1 MFIRF
6 FRSSFP
12 VQYIV
17 IALVGLMLWG
27 KSFIQPPPM
36 PVPEGPVP
44 LYDLLYNFLNG
55 LPRLSVII
63 GFILV
68 LAEAWLLNV
77 LFNKHELVLKNS
89 SLSSLVFIIIMSSS
103 PLYLTIHPLNII
115 TLISI
120 IILNN
125 LMRSYSKADDLD
137 LVYGAGFFSALGS
150 LFYFPYL
157 LMLLI
162 IPVSFILFRSS
173 KWREYAAALFGFL
186 SPYIFLA
193 VYYFLTDQ
201 LANQIA
207 MYEKMLSSFFFFPI
221 QLHTD
226 DWFLGIFSLVLAFW
240 GLYYLIRGPME
251 KTAEIRAKTY
261 LVVWLIL
268 VSLLS
273 VAYSTTLVV
282 YHLVMLFPTL
292 TLLLTSA
299 FLGIKKKRWAEII
312 FLIYFLLILVNSYFY
327 NPQ

>member
-1 MFIRF
+1 MFIKF

-12 VQYIV
+12 KQYLV
-17 IALVGLMLWG
+17 IGLIGLMLWG
-27 KSFIQPPPM
+27 KSFIQPPPI
-36 PVPEGPVP
+36 PFPEGPVP
-44 LYDLLYNFLNG
+44 LYNLLYYILRSFPHLA
-55 LPRLSVII
+55 VIV

-68 LAEAWLLNV
+68 LAETWWLNILY
-77 LFNKHELVLKNS
+77 NKHELVLKNS
-89 SLSSLVFIIIMSSS
+89 SLASLVFIIMMSSS

-125 LMRSYSKADDLD
+125 LMRSYSKDVNLD
-137 LVYGAGFFSALGS
+137 LVYGAGFYAALGS
-150 LFYFPYL
+150 LFYFPYM
-157 LMLLI
+157 LMLVI
-162 IPVSFILFRSS
+162 IPVCFILFRSG
-173 KWREYAAALFGFL
+173 KWRDYAAALIGFL
-186 SPYIFLA
+186 TPYIFLA

-201 LANQIA
+201 LINQIVL
-207 MYEKMLSSFFFFPI
+207 YDKMLSSFFFYPI
-221 QLHTD
+221 QLHID
-226 DWFLGIFSLVLAFW
+226 DWVIGIFSLVLALW
-240 GLYYLIRGPME
+240 GLYYLMKGPIE

-268 VSLLS
+268 ISMLS

-312 FLIYFLLILVNSYFY
+312 FLIYFLLILLNSYFY